1 MGSTHLKNPIKD
13 KEKDELMNGYQAYQI
28 YQSLKLHFTTDYDA
42 VKYNYKTSV
51 KQSSFERRRDRYF
64 FEKLSRRFNREEL
77 IQYFTSNL
85 IENQNVWIGDMSD
98 KIYSAYVARYD
109 KLTYMFD
116 EDVKFLC
123 NKGYTFDQLCSI
135 TEDYAAS
142 PLLEALRA
150 HEIRTETV
158 VLLDILVNFLKRLRA
173 TISDPLGIN
182 KEMID
187 MLIKYKPIMLQKP
200 LPKNKIKD
208 KILLLFTS

>member
-1 MGSTHLKNPIKD
+1 MYWKN
-13 KEKDELMNGYQAYQI
+13 NGYQAYQI

-51 KQSSFERRRDRYF
+51 KQSSFDRRRDRYF
-64 FEKLSRRFNREEL
+64 FEKLSRRFNKEEL
-77 IQYFTSNL
+77 IHYFTANL
-85 IENQNVWIGDMSD
+85 IENQKVWIGDMSD
-98 KIYSAYVARYD
+98 EIYSAYVARYD

-116 EDVKFLC
+116 EDVKFLY

-135 TEDYAAS
+135 TEDCS
-142 PLLEALRA
+142 TNPLLEALRA
-150 HEIRTETV
+150 HEIRLETV
-158 VLLDILVNFLKRLRA
+158 VLLDILVNFLKRLRSI
-173 TISDPLGIN
+173 ISDPLGIN
-182 KEMID
+182 KQMID

>member
-1 MGSTHLKNPIKD
+1 MN
-13 KEKDELMNGYQAYQI
+13 NGYQAYQI

-51 KQSSFERRRDRYF
+51 KQSSFDRRRDRYF
-64 FEKLSRRFNREEL
+64 FEKLSRRFNKEEL
-77 IQYFTSNL
+77 IHYFTANL
-85 IENQNVWIGDMSD
+85 IENQKVWIGDMSD
-98 KIYSAYVARYD
+98 EIYSDYVARYD

-116 EDVKFLC
+116 EDVKFLY
-123 NKGYTFDQLCSI
+123 NKGYTFDQLCST
-135 TEDYAAS
+135 TEDYS
-142 PLLEALRA
+142 VNPLLEALRA
-150 HEIRTETV
+150 HEIRPETV
-158 VLLDILVNFLKRLRA
+158 VLLDILVNFLKRLR
-173 TISDPLGIN
+173 TILSDPLGIN

>member
-1 MGSTHLKNPIKD
+1 MN
-13 KEKDELMNGYQAYQI
+13 NGYQAYQI

-51 KQSSFERRRDRYF
+51 KQSSFEQRRDRYF
-64 FEKLSRRFNREEL
+64 FEKLSRRFNKEEL
-77 IQYFTSNL
+77 IHYFTANL
-85 IENQNVWIGDMSD
+85 IENQKVWIGDMSD

-116 EDVKFLC
+116 EDVKFLY
-123 NKGYTFDQLCSI
+123 NKGYTFDQLCST
-135 TEDYAAS
+135 TEDYSAS

-150 HEIRTETV
+150 HEIRPETV
-158 VLLDILVNFLKRLRA
+158 VLLDILVNFLKRLR
-173 TISDPLGIN
+173 TIVSDPLGIN

>member
-1 MGSTHLKNPIKD
+1 MYWKN
-13 KEKDELMNGYQAYQI
+13 NGYQAYQI

-51 KQSSFERRRDRYF
+51 KQSSFDRRRDRYF
-64 FEKLSRRFNREEL
+64 FEKLSRRFNKEEL
-77 IQYFTSNL
+77 IHYFTANL
-85 IENQNVWIGDMSD
+85 IENQKVWIGDMSD
-98 KIYSAYVARYD
+98 EIYSAYVARYD

-116 EDVKFLC
+116 EDVKFLY
-123 NKGYTFDQLCSI
+123 NKGYTFDQLCS
-135 TEDYAAS
+135 TTQDCS
-142 PLLEALRA
+142 TNPLLEALRT
-150 HEIRTETV
+150 HEIRPETV

>member
-1 MGSTHLKNPIKD
+1 MCI
-13 KEKDELMNGYQAYQI
+13 
-28 YQSLKLHFTTDYDA
+28 
-42 VKYNYKTSV
+42 
-51 KQSSFERRRDRYF
+51 RDR
-64 FEKLSRRFNREEL
+64 LSRRFNREEI

-98 KIYSAYVARYD
+98 EIYSKYTARYD

-123 NKGYTFDQLCSI
+123 NKGYTFEQLCST
-135 TEDYAAS
+135 TEDYSAN

-150 HEIRTETV
+150 REIRPETV

-173 TISDPLGIN
+173 TVSDPLGIN
-182 KEMID
+182 KETID
-187 MLIKYKPIMLQKP
+187 MLIKYKPIMLQRP

>member
-1 MGSTHLKNPIKD
+1 MYWKN
-13 KEKDELMNGYQAYQI
+13 NGYQAYQI

-51 KQSSFERRRDRYF
+51 KQSSFDRRRDRYF
-64 FEKLSRRFNREEL
+64 FEKLSRRFNKEEL
-77 IQYFTSNL
+77 IHYFTANL
-85 IENQNVWIGDMSD
+85 IENQKVWIGDMSD
-98 KIYSAYVARYD
+98 EIYSDYVARYD

-116 EDVKFLC
+116 EDVKFLY
-123 NKGYTFDQLCSI
+123 NKGYTFDQLCS
-135 TEDYAAS
+135 TTQDCS
-142 PLLEALRA
+142 TNPLLEALRA
-150 HEIRTETV
+150 HEIRLETV
-158 VLLDILVNFLKRLRA
+158 VLMDILVNFLKRLRA

>member
-1 MGSTHLKNPIKD
+1 MN
-13 KEKDELMNGYQAYQI
+13 NGYQAYQI

-64 FEKLSRRFNREEL
+64 FEKLSRRFKREDL
-77 IQYFTSNL
+77 IHYFTANL
-85 IENQNVWIGDMSD
+85 IENQKVWIGDMSD
-98 KIYSAYVARYD
+98 EIYSAYVARYD

-123 NKGYTFDQLCSI
+123 NKGYTFDQLCST
-135 TEDYAAS
+135 TEDYSAS

-150 HEIRTETV
+150 HEIRLETV
-158 VLLDILVNFLKRLRA
+158 VLMDILVNFLKRLRA

>member
-1 MGSTHLKNPIKD
+1 METLN
-13 KEKDELMNGYQAYQI
+13 NGYQAYQI
-28 YQSLKLHFTTDYDA
+28 YQSLKLHFTTKYDA

-51 KQSSFERRRDRYF
+51 KQSSFERCKDRYF
-64 FEKLSRRFNREEL
+64 FEKLSRRFKREEL
-77 IQYFTSNL
+77 IHYFTANL
-85 IENQNVWIGDMSD
+85 IENQKVWIGDMSD
-98 KIYSAYVARYD
+98 EIYSAYVARYD

-116 EDVKFLC
+116 EDVKFLY
-123 NKGYTFDQLCSI
+123 NKGYSFDQLCTI
-135 TEDYAAS
+135 TEDYSAS

>member
-1 MGSTHLKNPIKD
+1 MN
-13 KEKDELMNGYQAYQI
+13 NGYQAYQI

-51 KQSSFERRRDRYF
+51 KQSSFDRRRDRYF
-64 FEKLSRRFNREEL
+64 FEKLSRRFNKEEL
-77 IQYFTSNL
+77 IHYFTANL
-85 IENQNVWIGDMSD
+85 IENQKVWIGDMSD
-98 KIYSAYVARYD
+98 EIYSAYVARYD

-116 EDVKFLC
+116 EDVKFLY

>member
-1 MGSTHLKNPIKD
+1 MYWKN
-13 KEKDELMNGYQAYQI
+13 NGYQAYQI

-51 KQSSFERRRDRYF
+51 KQSSFDRRRDRYF
-64 FEKLSRRFNREEL
+64 FEKLSRRFNKEEL
-77 IQYFTSNL
+77 IHYFTANL
-85 IENQNVWIGDMSD
+85 IENQKVWIGDMSD
-98 KIYSAYVARYD
+98 DIYSAYVARYD

-116 EDVKFLC
+116 EDVKFLY
-123 NKGYTFDQLCSI
+123 NKGYTFDQLCST
-135 TEDYAAS
+135 TENYS
-142 PLLEALRA
+142 VNPLLEALRA
-150 HEIRTETV
+150 HEIRPETV
-158 VLLDILVNFLKRLRA
+158 VLLDILVNFLKRLR
-173 TISDPLGIN
+173 TILSDPLGIN